1 MLCPENHESQ
11 FVAMSFVSI
20 WSMQENMQEDELQRV
35 REYLD
40 EFETREREQRQVL
53 RREVLTIAER
63 DAAISAAV
71 RTAILGSVP
80 SIGWS
85 VYASVR
91 SSWPAGF
98 AVLFAPLCFVVPF
111 VIVSAAAGIVGG
123 LFAHW
128 WFAEST
134 ISVRFAAITA
144 ALLSDVILF
153 FWVVVLSI

>member
-1 MLCPENHESQ
+1 
-11 FVAMSFVSI
+11 
-20 WSMQENMQEDELQRV
+20 MQEEQLQRV
-35 REYLD
+35 REFLD
-40 EFETREREQRQVL
+40 EYEIREREQRQVL

-71 RTAILGSVP
+71 RTAILGSIP

-85 VYASVR
+85 IYASVR

-111 VIVSAAAGIVGG
+111 VIIAAGAGVFGG
-123 LFAHW
+123 LCAHW

-134 ISVRFAAITA
+134 ISVRSAAVAT
-144 ALLSDVILF
+144 ALLADAVLL
-153 FWVVVLSI
+153 FWVVMLSI

>member
-1 MLCPENHESQ
+1 
-11 FVAMSFVSI
+11 
-20 WSMQENMQEDELQRV
+20 MQEEQLQRV
-35 REYLD
+35 REYLN
-40 EFETREREQRQVL
+40 EYEIREREQRQVL
-53 RREVLTIAER
+53 RHEVLTIAER

-71 RTAILGSVP
+71 RTAILGSIP

-85 VYASVR
+85 IYASVR

-111 VIVSAAAGIVGG
+111 VIIAAGAGVFGG

-134 ISVRFAAITA
+134 ISVRSAAVAT
-144 ALLSDVILF
+144 ALLADAVLL
-153 FWVVVLSI
+153 FWVVMLSI

>member
-1 MLCPENHESQ
+1 
-11 FVAMSFVSI
+11 
-20 WSMQENMQEDELQRV
+20 MQEEQLQRV
-35 REYLD
+35 REFLD
-40 EFETREREQRQVL
+40 EYEIRQVL

-71 RTAILGSVP
+71 RTAILGSIP

-85 VYASVR
+85 IYASVR

-111 VIVSAAAGIVGG
+111 VIIAAGAGVFGG

-134 ISVRFAAITA
+134 ISVRSAAVAT
-144 ALLSDVILF
+144 ALLADAVLL
-153 FWVVVLSI
+153 FWVVMLSI

>member
-1 MLCPENHESQ
+1 
-11 FVAMSFVSI
+11 
-20 WSMQENMQEDELQRV
+20 MQEDQLQRV

-40 EFETREREQRQVL
+40 EYEIREREQRQVL

-63 DAAISAAV
+63 DAAISSAV
-71 RTAILGSVP
+71 RTAILGSIP

-85 VYASVR
+85 IFASIR
-91 SSWPAGF
+91 SSWPTGF

-111 VIVSAAAGIVGG
+111 VIIAAGAGVIGG

-134 ISVRFAAITA
+134 ISVRSAAIAT
-144 ALLSDVILF
+144 ALLSDAVLL
-153 FWVVVLSI
+153 FWVVMLSN

>member
-1 MLCPENHESQ
+1 
-11 FVAMSFVSI
+11 
-20 WSMQENMQEDELQRV
+20 MQEEQLQRV
-35 REYLD
+35 REFLD
-40 EFETREREQRQVL
+40 EYEIREREQRQVL

-71 RTAILGSVP
+71 RTAILGSIP

-85 VYASVR
+85 IYASVR

-111 VIVSAAAGIVGG
+111 VIIAAGAGVFGG

-134 ISVRFAAITA
+134 ISVRSAAVATA
-144 ALLSDVILF
+144 LMADAVLL
-153 FWVVVLSI
+153 FWVVMLSI

>member
-1 MLCPENHESQ
+1 MHEEQ
-11 FVAMSFVSI
+11 
-20 WSMQENMQEDELQRV
+20 LQRV
-35 REYLD
+35 REFLD
-40 EFETREREQRQVL
+40 EYEIREREQRQVL

-71 RTAILGSVP
+71 RTAILGSIP

-85 VYASVR
+85 IYASVR

-111 VIVSAAAGIVGG
+111 VIIAAGAGVFGG

-134 ISVRFAAITA
+134 ISVRSAAVAT
-144 ALLSDVILF
+144 ALLADAVLL
-153 FWVVVLSI
+153 FWVVMLSI